1 MIAAQASQKSWQDA
15 RQRGRYPWPSRQTD
29 GFEALWPTVFLRRT
43 LPGHEL
49 ANQALAAFILE
60 LDDKNKD

>member
-1 MIAAQASQKSWQDA
+1 MLAKGEAGMAEQT
-15 RQRGRYPWPSRQTD
+15 TD

-49 ANQALAAFILE
+49 ADRALSAFILE
-60 LDDKNKD
+60 LDDANRT